1 MSTYQVDIGD
11 LLPELHDQG
20 VGLLVVLD
28 FDKML
33 NHETIEVALAHGQI
47 YVSIKKILVYYRHSN
62 LL

>member
-1 MSTYQVDIGD
+1 MSTYQVDVGD

-33 NHETIEVALAHGQI
+33 NHEPIEVALSYGQI
-47 YVSIKKILVYYRHSN
+47 DVSIKKILVYYRHCKI
-62 LL
+62 